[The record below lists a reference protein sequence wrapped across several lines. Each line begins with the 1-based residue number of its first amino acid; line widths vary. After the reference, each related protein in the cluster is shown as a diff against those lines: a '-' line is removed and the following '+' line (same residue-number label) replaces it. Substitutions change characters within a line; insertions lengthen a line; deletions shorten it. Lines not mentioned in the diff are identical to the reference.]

1 MRQRRQRP
9 VVLRSSGLAIGAL
22 SARTGCNIETIRYYE
37 RIGILAAP
45 PRTAAGQ
52 RVYSAADLDRLN
64 FVRRARELGFTLDR
78 IRQLLA
84 MVDGGVSTCGE
95 VQAITLD
102 HLAEV
107 KHKIADL
114 RRLQRALRA
123 MADQCQGG
131 DIPHCPIVET
141 LARREPAGDGSP
153 RRSPVH

>member
-1 MRQRRQRP
+1 MIRTRKNQP
-9 VVLRSSGLAIGAL
+9 VARSSGLPIGAL

-45 PRTAAGQ
+45 PRTPAGQ
-52 RVYSAADLDRLN
+52 RVYSEADLDRLN
-64 FVRRARELGFTLDR
+64 FVRRARELGFALDR

-95 VQAITLD
+95 VQTITLD

-114 RRLQRALRA
+114 RRMQGVLRA

-131 DIPHCPIVET
+131 DVPHCPIVET
-141 LARREPAGDGSP
+141 LARREPV
-153 RRSPVH
+153 R